1 MWRVHHGGI
10 LRPAAENMLADEN
23 LETLPALPFGYMFEN
38 LQKDP
43 ENFLPEFDT
52 TIVPGL
58 RSLGRDAMRDP
69 VTVIEGIPVPAVH
82 TFLAQ
87 FIDHDITLMDDHGA
101 HISLENPTVLSP
113 DQIAKIVNARS
124 PNLDLDNVY
133 GPNIVKE
140 LSPPPPDDQGKM
152 KIEEVK
158 AEQGLPSGV
167 EDRLHDFPRV
177 DDTIP
182 LIGDS
187 RNAENLILAQL
198 HVAFLRAHNRLV
210 VDHHMGFEEARKT
223 LIQHYQWIVLD
234 NFLEQICDPE
244 IVKGIRYGKPK
255 FFPLPDKPFFMPL
268 EFSVAAYRFGHSK
281 VRASY
286 DHFNSK
292 HPGGGFN
299 FLFGFT
305 NTRLPDD
312 WVISWPSFLDT
323 KNKERLPRR
332 IDTTLSG
339 PLLTLHDE
347 QLDGHDTP
355 VRNLAVRNLLRGYI
369 LRIPTGQAVATAMG
383 FQPMKAEQILS
394 VAKQIPIPPNKTQA
408 DFLQDTKFLDKTPL
422 WFYILAE
429 AALGGGVRLGPVGS
443 TIVAEVIIGI
453 LRNSTFSILTDPD
466 WKGPTLEGAT
476 PGKFDIA
483 DLLRLARVI

>member
-1 MWRVHHGGI
+1 VLVHHGGI
-10 LRPAAENMLADEN
+10 LRPAAEHMLPDEN
-23 LETLPALPFGYMFEN
+23 LETLPAFPFQYMFED
-38 LQKDP
+38 LQEDP
-43 ENFLPEFDT
+43 ENFLPENDPT
-52 TIVPGL
+52 TVPDL
-58 RSLGRDAMRDP
+58 RTLGREAMRDP
-69 VTVIEGIPVPAVH
+69 VTQIEGIRVPAIH

-87 FIDHDITLMDDHGA
+87 FIDHDITLMDDRGA
-101 HISLENPTVLSP
+101 NISLENPTVLSQA
-113 DQIAKIVNARS
+113 QIDKIVNARS

-140 LSPPPPDDQGKM
+140 LSPPPPDDKGKM

-158 AEQGLPSGV
+158 SEQGLPAGV
-167 EDRLHDFPRV
+167 QDRWHDFPRV
-177 DDTIP
+177 DGKVP

-198 HVAFLRAHNRLV
+198 HIAFLRAHNRLV
-210 VDHHMGFEEARKT
+210 DDHDMDFEKARKT

-234 NFLEQICDPE
+234 NFLEQICIPG
-244 IVKGIRYGKPK
+244 IVKGIRFGEPK

-323 KNKERLPRR
+323 TNEERLPRR

-339 PLLTLHDE
+339 PLLTLHNE

-355 VRNLAVRNLLRGYI
+355 VRNLAVRNLLRGFI
-369 LRIPTGQAVATAMG
+369 LRMPTGQAVAGAMG
-383 FQPMKAEQILS
+383 FQPMGSAEILS
-394 VAKQIPIPPNKTQA
+394 VAEKIPIPPNKTQA
-408 DFLQDTKFLDKTPL
+408 DFLKNTKFLDKTPL

-429 AALGGGVRLGPVGS
+429 AALGGGSRLGPVGS
-443 TIVAEVIIGI
+443 TIVAEVLIGV
-453 LRNSTFSILTDPD
+453 LRNSTFSILTDPE
-466 WKGPTLEGAT
+466 WKGPTLQGAT